1 MKPEAF
7 EFKVIKVIKTLREM
21 KGLQQLPCAAALGMS
36 ECNYFKIERGESA
49 ISIERLRILSDFL
62 KISYHQILML
72 AEGPD
77 LINSKFNPLSKIL
90 VECVLLLEAR
100 GANTGFTKEELE
112 ELISKI
118 KEHYNK

>member
-49 ISIERLRILSDFL
+49 ISIELLKILSEFL
-62 KISYHQILML
+62 GTSYHQILML

-77 LINSKFNPLSKIL
+77 LMNTKINPLSKIL
-90 VECVLLLEAR
+90 VEYFLLLESRAADTR
-100 GANTGFTKEELE
+100 FTKEELE

-118 KEHYNK
+118 KDFYNK

>member
-49 ISIERLRILSDFL
+49 ISIERLKILSEFL
-62 KISYHQILML
+62 GTSYHQILML
-72 AEGPD
+72 AEGPE
-77 LINSKFNPLSKIL
+77 LVGSKFNPLSKIL
-90 VECVLLLEAR
+90 VEYVLLLESR
-100 GANTGFTKEELE
+100 GENTGFTKEELE

-118 KEHYNK
+118 KDYYK